1 MCINHRNYFITFLVS
16 QKHQLETKA
25 SSHAGQCI
33 PAGSSVSLPRSVLI
47 TMSIIT
53 MHSIVYTLSRKFC
66 IRLFMLCK
74 ISTVFGQFFTS
85 LRKDSVAN
93 CASI

>member
-1 MCINHRNYFITFLVS
+1 MCINHRNYFITFVVS

-53 MHSIVYTLSRKFC
+53 MHSICHKLC
-66 IRLFMLCK
+66 IRLFTLCK
-74 ISTVFGQFFTS
+74 ILTVFGHFFYQFEEG
-85 LRKDSVAN
+85 
-93 CASI
+93 